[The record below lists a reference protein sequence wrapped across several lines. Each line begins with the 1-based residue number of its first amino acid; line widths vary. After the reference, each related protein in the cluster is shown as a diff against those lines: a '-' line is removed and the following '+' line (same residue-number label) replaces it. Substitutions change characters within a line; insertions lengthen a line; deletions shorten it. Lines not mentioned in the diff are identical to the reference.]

1 MVEIGMGYFFERDK
15 KIKNYTLI
23 FKQTRKKIEFGTK
36 KELDEIAEVKTIIGY
51 YANIEQM
58 CKAAAEDYVSRK
70 ADVGEVTNI
79 HEWMTE
85 YRKAVKEIVDAVKGE

>member
-1 MVEIGMGYFFERDK
+1 MVEIGLGYFFERDK

-36 KELDEIAEVKTIIGY
+36 KELDEITEVKTIIGY

-79 HEWMTE
+79 QEWLTE